1 MVIDQLKA
9 LGMKVAHL
17 EAQKQA
23 AVEAE
28 DYDTAKVL
36 KGDVSAPAPRCLPP
50 VPKYSPWQASARP
63 RGDVCTPR

>member
-28 DYDTAKVL
+28 DYDSAKVL

-50 VPKYSPWQASARP
+50 VPK
-63 RGDVCTPR
+63 